1 MDMGGCKVEGMDA
14 MSVPASNRYRLVK
27 VNVQGGHMAMG
38 MWTPQTS
45 ESSVG
50 GTPEVVLAI
59 HGITGNHRCWS
70 FLVDAL
76 RSTCVLAPDLR
87 GRGGSCG
94 LSGPFGMSAH
104 ADDMVRALDAAGIER
119 AVVVG
124 HSMGAFVAA
133 VMADRH
139 ADRVTSLVMVDGGM
153 PLTKRRPAQSGRP
166 LKSTSQI
173 GARLDLTFDTK
184 EQAVEFWRLHPA
196 LRGDF
201 TPVLRD
207 YAEYDVGGQEPLLQP
222 RATKASLLADS
233 HDIMHGVD
241 HRRALER
248 LTCPARWLIAPRGL
262 LNEQPGLY
270 PQELILHWN
279 ARYRSVAVMP
289 VVDVNHYTIVLT
301 RRGGDAIARAVRS
314 LHTASSERLR
324 DTGAEQQGTVVE
336 TSTNRL

>member
-1 MDMGGCKVEGMDA
+1 MDA
-14 MSVPASNRYRLVK
+14 LRVPASNRYRLIK
-27 VNVQGGHMAMG
+27 ADVQGGDLAMG

-45 ESSVG
+45 ESAVG
-50 GTPEVVLAI
+50 DTPEVVLAI

-70 FLVDAL
+70 YLVDAL
-76 RSTCVLAPDLR
+76 RSSCVLAPDLR
-87 GRGGSCG
+87 GRGGSWG
-94 LSGPFGMSAH
+94 LAGPYGMSAH
-104 ADDMVRALDAAGIER
+104 ADDMARALDAEGIER

-153 PLTKRRPAQSGRP
+153 PLTKRRPAQRGRA
-166 LKSTSQI
+166 LNKRTSQLED
-173 GARLDLTFDTK
+173 RLDRTFRTK
-184 EQAVEFWRLHPA
+184 EQAVNSWRLHPA

-207 YAEYDVGGQEPLLQP
+207 YAEYDLGGQEPLLQS
-222 RATKASLLADS
+222 RATKASLIADS
-233 HDIMHGVD
+233 DDIMHGVD

-248 LTCPARWLIAPRGL
+248 LTRPACWLTAPRGL
-262 LNEQPGLY
+262 LDEQPGLY
-270 PQELILHWN
+270 PQELILHWT

-289 VVDVNHYTIVLT
+289 VVNVNHYTIVLT

-314 LHTASSERLR
+314 LRTASPSKPSSRPR
-324 DTGAEQQGTVVE
+324 
-336 TSTNRL
+336 